1 MLAIVSTMGGMSSK
15 WTVSGHLP
23 TAGVGPYLR
32 EQRLRAQLSLRQL
45 ADLAGVS
52 NPYLSQVERGLRKPS
67 AEVLQQLARAL
78 SISSEALYV
87 QAGILDQKRSVPSV
101 TDAILAD
108 QDLSRRQRRVLLE
121 LYRTFLVENSEN
133 VSHNSTNQSSTENSS
148 AADGPVGDQSWCA
161 DTDTS
166 DREENRKSHTVDA
179 EVSFSQ

>member
-1 MLAIVSTMGGMSSK
+1 MSSK

-45 ADLAGVS
+45 AELAGVS

-87 QAGILDQKRSVPSV
+87 QAGILDHKRSVPSV

-133 VSHNSTNQSSTENSS
+133 
-148 AADGPVGDQSWCA
+148 DGHAPAGDGLA
-161 DTDTS
+161 TS
-166 DREENRKSHTVDA
+166 DRDTDRKLDDVDT
-179 EVSFSQ
+179 EVSI